1 MPNGATARPPP
12 PTGVR
17 ELFTF
22 RGNLRETRH
31 GWLRLT
37 PAYSLHLVRDLIGA
51 RGRPDLPVLDPFAG
65 TGTTLLVCA
74 EHGIDG
80 DAVDLN
86 PFLRWLA
93 AAKVARYAPRDRAAA
108 ATLLAE
114 VTRATLDTASPPPW
128 LPAIHQ
134 LDRWWLPARAHA
146 LGRARAALDAVSAPT
161 RARDLVKLAFC
172 RALIE
177 TANVSFGHQSLS
189 FRPPPAR
196 ESARDAAETVRAA
209 LTSALRSL
217 VTAAAAPLPRATL
230 RTHLDDARTLATLGT
245 RRFGAI
251 VTSPPYANRMSYVRE
266 LRPYLYWLGYL
277 HEPGD
282 AGELD
287 WRAIGGTWGRATSR
301 LGTWTPPSNRR
312 VRAAGLL
319 DLVARIAAHH
329 ALLARY
335 VHRYFLD
342 LDAHV
347 TTAFERVAPGGAV
360 HYVVGNSAFYDVSV
374 PTHDLL
380 AELLSAAG
388 FVDPTLRA
396 LRPRTSKRGLFE
408 FVVSARRP

>member
-12 PTGVR
+12 PKGAR
-17 ELFTF
+17 ERFTF

-37 PAYSLHLVRDLIGA
+37 PAYSLHLVRELIA
-51 RGRPDLPVLDPFAG
+51 TRARPDLPVLDPFAG

-74 EHGIDG
+74 ERGIDG

-93 AAKVARYAPRDRAAA
+93 AAKVARYTAGDRAAA
-108 ATLLAE
+108 IDLAAA
-114 VTRATLDTASPPPW
+114 VTRAARATTSPPPW
-128 LPAIHQ
+128 LPSIHR
-134 LDRWWLPARAHA
+134 LDRWWLPARAQA
-146 LGRARAALDAVSAPT
+146 LGRARAALEAASAPP
-161 RARDLVKLAFC
+161 RARDLVQLAFC
-172 RALIE
+172 RTLIE

-189 FRPPPAR
+189 FRAPPAR
-196 ESARDAAETVRAA
+196 ESARRAAETVSAA
-209 LTSALRSL
+209 LTSALDSL
-217 VTAAAAPLPRATL
+217 ADAAAAPLPRATL
-230 RTHLDDARTLATLGT
+230 RTHLDDARTLGTLRS

-277 HEPGD
+277 RDPGD

-301 LGTWTPPSNRR
+301 LGAWTPPPNRQ

-329 ALLARY
+329 ALLGRY

-347 TTAFERVAPGGAV
+347 TTAFERVAPGGSV

-374 PTHDLL
+374 PTHELL
-380 AELLSAAG
+380 AEQLSAAG
-388 FVDPTLRA
+388 FVEPTLRA

-408 FVVSARRP
+408 FVVSARHP